1 MAEKQERVGSGYRWL
16 VLIGVAV
23 GFAIVPLLYTDTW
36 SGALKYWALNASFM
50 AWAAIRSPLA
60 PPEKIGRP
68 LAVGIWVLGFA
79 LTLLTGALRQFAGSF
94 EVGALLFV
102 MLLALGEIF
111 RPIKNR

>member
-16 VLIGVAV
+16 VLIVVAV
-23 GFAIVPLLYTDTW
+23 GFAIVPLLYTGAW
-36 SGALKYWALNASFM
+36 SGALKYWALSTFFM
-50 AWAAIRSPLA
+50 AHAAIRSHLA

-79 LTLLTGALRQFAGSF
+79 LTLLTGVLQQFAGLF
-94 EVGALLFV
+94 EVVALLVV

-111 RPIKNR
+111 RPIKIR